1 MKAGHKPMRVASSHD
16 GVQPPVRAPSDYVM
30 ASILATLFCCWPIGI
45 FAILKAMQCRD
56 SIYREN
62 WEQATSLSLSA
73 RRLVK
78 WTIVTGAIFIMV
90 IVGLYI
96 GAMSWA
102 INAAAA
108 IPSQGYQQMFKPP
121 H

>member
-1 MKAGHKPMRVASSHD
+1 
-16 GVQPPVRAPSDYVM
+16 M

-45 FAILKAMQCRD
+45 FAVLKAMQCRD

-73 RRLVK
+73 RRLVI
-78 WTIVTGAIFIMV
+78 WTIFTGAILTMV
-90 IVGLYI
+90 VVGVFV
-96 GAMSWA
+96 GAILWA
-102 INAAAA
+102 RHAAAA
-108 IPSQGYQQMFKPP
+108 MNQEYQQMYQPP